1 VSILNQK
8 TIAENIQFSG
18 IGLHTG
24 AKCNLSLKPTKS
36 NSGIIFKRIDL
47 EEKNIIFPD
56 IFNVSDASFC
66 TTLSNEFGVKV
77 STVEHLLAALFI
89 LGIDNVLIEVDNSE
103 IPILDGSS
111 KIFIDEIK
119 KIGVKNLDT
128 PIKVVKIDKKIVHR
142 DGDKFISIEPSK
154 LSLTIDFEIK
164 FNNKIIGNQRNK
176 INVYEDNLI
185 DIYNSRTFCLYEDV
199 EKLKRMKLAKGGS
212 LNNAIVVNNE
222 KILNE
227 EGLRN
232 NKEFVNHKILDCIGD
247 LFLIGYKLIGNVK
260 CNQGGHKL
268 TNEILR
274 KVFSNKENYSI
285 IEVKGKNI
293 PFSIKSYKSLKYIA

>member
-8 TIAENIQFSG
+8 TIAENIKFSG

-24 AKCNLSLKPTKS
+24 TICNLRLKPTKS

-56 IFNVSDASFC
+56 VFNVTDANFC

-176 INVYEDNLI
+176 INVYEDNLF

-199 EKLKRMKLAKGGS
+199 EKLKRMNLAKGGS

-260 CNQGGHKL
+260 CTQGGHKL

>member
-1 VSILNQK
+1 MSILNQK
-8 TIAENIQFSG
+8 TIAENIKFSG

-24 AKCNLSLKPTKS
+24 TICNLRLKPTKS

-47 EEKNIIFPD
+47 EKKNIIFPD
-56 IFNVSDASFC
+56 VFNVTDANFC

-164 FNNKIIGNQRNK
+164 FNNKIIGNQNK
-176 INVYEDNLI
+176 INVYEDNLF

-199 EKLKRMKLAKGGS
+199 EKLKRMNLAKGGS

-260 CNQGGHKL
+260 CTQGGHKL

>member
-1 VSILNQK
+1 MSILNQK
-8 TIAENIQFSG
+8 TIAENIKFSG

-24 AKCNLSLKPTKS
+24 TICNLRLKPTKS

-56 IFNVSDASFC
+56 VFNVTDANFC

-176 INVYEDNLI
+176 INVYEDNLF

-199 EKLKRMKLAKGGS
+199 EKLKRMNLAKGGS

-260 CNQGGHKL
+260 CTQGGHKL